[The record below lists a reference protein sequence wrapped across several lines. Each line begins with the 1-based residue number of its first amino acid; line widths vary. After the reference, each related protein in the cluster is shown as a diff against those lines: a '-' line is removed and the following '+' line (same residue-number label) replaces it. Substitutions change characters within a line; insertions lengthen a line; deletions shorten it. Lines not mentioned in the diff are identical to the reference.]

1 MDRKVNRYFV
11 TVPVFDWQTA
21 KLLASETNWKILEVL
36 RDVGVEGLSA
46 EEISKKIKVPISSVY
61 SILSKLEATALVQ
74 STMKRPDWGRP
85 SKKIR
90 QRFGGKPT
98 RTFIEIIPWGENALD
113 IEFSESLDPVLKDM
127 KNNVDELRE
136 KWLSIL
142 ERIILTYQ
150 TDNLKKFFPQEP
162 IQDECGHSREGLEFL
177 RAISSELVW
186 EILNGKDFDE
196 LARRHKFM
204 K

>member
-1 MDRKVNRYFV
+1 MDRRVNRYFV

-21 KLLASETNWKILEVL
+21 KVLASETNWKILEAL
-36 RDVGVEGLSA
+36 RDVGMEGLSA
-46 EEISKKIKVPISSVY
+46 EEISEKIRVPISSVY
-61 SILSKLEATALVQ
+61 SILSKLEATGLVQ
-74 STMKRPDWGRP
+74 STMKRPRWGRP
-85 SKKIR
+85 SKEIK

-98 RTFIEIIPWGENALD
+98 RIFIEIIPWGEDALD

-142 ERIILTYQ
+142 EKIVSTYR

-162 IQDECGHSREGLEFL
+162 IQEECGHSREGLEFL
-177 RAISSELVW
+177 RAISFELVW
-186 EILNGKDFDE
+186 EMLNGKDFDE
-196 LARRHKFM
+196 LARRHKF
-204 K
+204 KK